1 VDLAV
6 TGTPRPLPD
15 AVDLAAY
22 RVLQES
28 LTNVVKHGAGS
39 AARVEVAYE
48 PDTVRLAVRNSRTAG
63 GAFVAG
69 FGITGM
75 RHRVESLGGRLD
87 AGPVDES
94 FAVRAALPA
103 GGVA

>member
-1 VDLAV
+1 
-6 TGTPRPLPD
+6 
-15 AVDLAAY
+15 VDLAAY

-39 AARVEVAYE
+39 AVRVEVGYE
-48 PDTVRLAVRNSRTAG
+48 PDLVRLRVRNPRTSDG
-63 GAFVAG
+63 GFVAG

-75 RHRVESLGGRLD
+75 RHRVESLGGRLE

-94 FAVRAALPA
+94 FEVRAELPA